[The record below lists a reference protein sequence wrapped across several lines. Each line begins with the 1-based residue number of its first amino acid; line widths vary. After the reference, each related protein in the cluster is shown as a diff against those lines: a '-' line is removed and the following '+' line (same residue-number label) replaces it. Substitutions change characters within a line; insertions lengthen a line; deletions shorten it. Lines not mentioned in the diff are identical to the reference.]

1 MVPEISHHPL
11 HRADGS
17 ASYANNLYTILASV
31 NGPIEV
37 QRRDDLP
44 EEAAIE
50 VNIRPAAGVG
60 GPRERWLESV
70 VASVLRSILL
80 VQLHPRTSVQVTLQL
95 TKTPA
100 LRMQGAVRDVGVLP
114 GLVNAA
120 FLALVDGGLPLDCS
134 VVATL
139 FTVTDSGVCEEEP
152 GEKQLVGCKSVHAMA
167 YSHRGELL
175 LNESAGRLE
184 WSEWEGVAERA
195 EKTCLAAM
203 ASATGDEEMAGGV
216 VEETPWLR
224 RELEERARVAVAWRD
239 AT

>member
-1 MVPEISHHPL
+1 MVPEVSHHPL

-17 ASYANNLYTILASV
+17 ASYCNNLFTILASV

-37 QRRDDLP
+37 QRRDELA
-44 EEAAIE
+44 EEAAIA
-50 VNIRPAAGVG
+50 VNLRPAAG
-60 GPRERWLESV
+60 
-70 VASVLRSILL
+70 I
-80 VQLHPRTSVQVTLQL
+80 

-120 FLALVDGGLPLDCS
+120 FLALVDGGLRLDCS

-139 FTVTDSGVCEEEP
+139 FTVTDSGVYEEEP
-152 GEKQLVGCKSVHAMA
+152 DEKQLVGCKSVHAMA

-175 LNESAGRLE
+175 LNESAGRFP

-195 EKTCLAAM
+195 EKTCFAAM

-216 VEETPWLR
+216 VEKSPWLR
-224 RELEERARVAVAWRD
+224 HELEERARVAVAWRE
-239 AT
+239 TT